1 MNDLERELIGLI
13 RESDEPGRAMMV
25 AAEVISDYLAQHG
38 SFGGRVSADQQAL
51 AGTS

>member
-38 SFGGRVSADQQAL
+38 SSGGQAPAVQQVL